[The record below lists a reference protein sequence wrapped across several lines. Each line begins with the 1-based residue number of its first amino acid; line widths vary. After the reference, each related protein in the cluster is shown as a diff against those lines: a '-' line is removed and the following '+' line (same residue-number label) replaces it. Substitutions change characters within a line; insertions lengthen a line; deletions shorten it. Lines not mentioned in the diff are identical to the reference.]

1 MTDTS
6 QQHEPRAPGRG
17 PRALVVGAL
26 LLLLVPGVIGF
37 DAWPLTAWRLFS
49 LARDDDQTRWV
60 LEAEISDGDARVV
73 RLEALPLRYRTAEW
87 QMAEQPDVGDDTRHA
102 GRDDPPSADSPVGTG
117 WVRTGRPRGAP
128 VY

>member
-1 MTDTS
+1 MTDTA

-26 LLLLVPGVIGF
+26 VLLLVPGVIGF

-60 LEAEISDGDARVV
+60 LEAAISDGDARVV
-73 RLEALPLRYRTAEW
+73 SLPALPPRYRNAEW
-87 QMAEQPDVGDDTRHA
+87 PMAELPAPGDDH
-102 GRDDPPSADSPVGTG
+102 PPP
-117 WVRTGRPRGAP
+117 GAAAP
-128 VY
+128 PH